1 MAQTKRKRRTK
12 HRGNAAGSIET
23 RGRTGRKP
31 TAAEMKTAAR
41 DARRRKPPTWNSAAL
56 KAGAMAVLLFILVK
70 TGILGNE
77 STWSQAAF
85 LSVMALVI
93 YTPLAY
99 ITDKFVYN
107 RMLKQQQGRKS

>member
-1 MAQTKRKRRTK
+1 M
-12 HRGNAAGSIET
+12 S
-23 RGRTGRKP
+23 
-31 TAAEMKTAAR
+31 
-41 DARRRKPPTWNSAAL
+41 
-56 KAGAMAVLLFILVK
+56 VLLFILVK

-99 ITDKFVYN
+99 VTDKFVYN
-107 RMLKQQQGRKS
+107 RMLKQGQKR